1 MRLEKIMEVM
11 SGGDCLA
18 FLKTNAPAVHMACIV
33 MLVDA
38 LDKEVPTALI
48 DERLRLC
55 VIDVIRKRRYGKRY
69 KPKLLP
75 ELV

>member
-1 MRLEKIMEVM
+1 MRLERIIEVTT
-11 SGGDCLA
+11 GDECLA
-18 FLKTNAPAVHMACIV
+18 FLKTNAPVVYAACIV

-38 LDKEVPTALI
+38 LDKEVPMAEV

-75 ELV
+75 EMA